1 MAANRRVI
9 PLTTEM
15 SNDPPVLAAK
25 MAKNESFS

>member
-15 SNDPPVLAAK
+15 SNDPPVLAAE